1 MSWIKNSILFEYNIS
16 IDESNQYRL
25 LIRFIDNNIFIRKF
39 FNDTIINTIQLF
51 LDNQEEQL
59 LGHID
64 KFLNDA
70 KVKEHVMYSD
80 KVAFT

>member
-64 KFLNDA
+64 KFLNDS

>member
-1 MSWIKNSILFEYNIS
+1 MSWIKNSILFKYNIS

-64 KFLNDA
+64 KFLNDF